1 MIDLLFAVGRMAGLG
16 TAAGVRPSQTIA
28 LLGMMHHLNAGV
40 TLNPTFS
47 FLGYWVV
54 IIVFVVLAMV
64 ESAVDKIPRFDRVQ
78 GRLTMPYRVVMGGL
92 AGAATIPYGWQGILV
107 GAVVA
112 AFVAWF
118 ALHTKQL
125 SRPKTLPSDAVLVLM
140 SLWEDVA
147 AFFTALVTLVFSPF
161 GYLAVGFTA
170 IVYFRTRFVRRAK
183 YRRMQ
188 RRGGVREGPV
198 ADGTLGEG

>member
-92 AGAATIPYGWQGILV
+92 AGAATIPYGWQGIVV

>member
-1 MIDLLFAVGRMAGLG
+1 MIDLLLAVGRMAGLG

-28 LLGMMHHLNAGV
+28 VLGMMHHLNAGV

-92 AGAATIPYGWQGILV
+92 AGASTIPYGWQGIV
-107 GAVVA
+107 AGAAVA

-140 SLWEDVA
+140 SLWEDLA
-147 AFFTALVTLVFSPF
+147 SFFTALVTLVFSPF

-170 IVYFRTRFVRRAK
+170 IVYFRTRFVRQAK

>member
-92 AGAATIPYGWQGILV
+92 AGAATIPYGWQGIVV

-147 AFFTALVTLVFSPF
+147 SFFTALVTLVFSPF